1 MREDGLDIS
10 EIAGRMQQGLSTRQ
24 FDGSLKFDCGKDG
37 VIVLADNT
45 VSRDDRDTD
54 CTIRITQSNLAK
66 LITGKLNPMTGV
78 MMGKLKVSG
87 DARVAMK
94 LGELLQA

>member
-1 MREDGLDIS
+1 MDIS
-10 EIAGRMQQGLSTRQ
+10 EIAGRMAKGLQARR
-24 FDGSLKFDCGKDG
+24 FDGSLKFDCGPDG
-37 VIVLADNT
+37 VIVLADNA
-45 VSRDDRDTD
+45 VSRDDRTTD
-54 CTIRITQSNLAK
+54 CTIKITQDNLAK

-94 LGELLQA
+94 LGDLLKG

>member
-1 MREDGLDIS
+1 MDIS
-10 EIAGRMQQGLSTRQ
+10 QIAGRMEQGLSRRQ
-24 FDGSLKFDCGKDG
+24 FDGSLKFDCGPDG

-45 VSRDDRDTD
+45 VSREDRETD
-54 CTIRITQSNLAK
+54 CTIRITPDNLAK

-94 LGELLQA
+94 LGELLKA